1 MEKLVG
7 CFNESAD
14 RVKRVDVTW
23 SDTNPEREFNE
34 GAMFERLK
42 CRNCEGT
49 DFKVLS
55 HVGHYRTLAQC
66 SNCGMYYIAHY
77 G

>member
-1 MEKLVG
+1 MEKLDG

-23 SDTNPEREFNE
+23 SDTNLEGEFNE
-34 GAMFERLK
+34 GYTFKRLK
-42 CRNCEGT
+42 CRNCGGT
-49 DFKVLS
+49 SFEVLS
-55 HVGHYRTLAQC
+55 VGDYVTAANC
-66 SNCGMYYIAHY
+66 CNCGMYYLAHC